1 MDVLIHLFVGLHI
14 IGIASLLGG
23 FLTQMKAMGKGT
35 ARFVPAM
42 LHGAL
47 TMLVTGVVLV
57 GLNQADG
64 NTVDNIKIGV
74 KLALLIVILG
84 LVYVKRRREGGQG
97 PVRSR
102 RPPDHR
108 EHLHRGALDLSPHGP
123 RDPGQASVRDLNVP
137 IRVAS
142 HTATAIHTS
151 TCPGPLSQ
159 GTSAAAPTDSAAA
172 AVIPSGKTVDQRRT
186 S

>member
-23 FLTQMKAMGKGT
+23 FLTQMKAMGAGT

-57 GLNQADG
+57 GLNQAQDYS
-64 NTVDNIKIGV
+64 VDNIKIGV

-84 LVYVKRRREGGQG
+84 LVYVKRDDEKVDKGLFGLVG
-97 PVRSR
+97 LLTVT
-102 RPPDHR
+102 
-108 EHLHRGALDLSPHGP
+108 
-123 RDPGQASVRDLNVP
+123 NVF
-137 IRVAS
+137 VAVLW
-142 HTATAIHTS
+142 T
-151 TCPGPLSQ
+151 
-159 GTSAAAPTDSAAA
+159 
-172 AVIPSGKTVDQRRT
+172 
-186 S
+186 